1 MPLDALTSAEI
12 SLPATPD
19 ASQVRERIAVLSR
32 HVDLV
37 GLTDNHAG
45 KPRMSPLA
53 AVALA
58 REQGVA
64 TVVHVSCRDRNRLAL
79 RSQVIGAAALG
90 SEGILC
96 LYGDP
101 VPDVPRV
108 RDYTTTKLLAEAKEW
123 AAPAELALGCVADPF
138 GPDSEAELALLGRK
152 VAAGAD
158 FVQTQMVFDPAGLAA
173 FLDQAA
179 EGGKLGDCRV
189 HASVPV
195 IRTARMV
202 DILNQTLPCQIPE
215 KPAAQIAAG
224 GGIDLAVETA
234 MSLAALD
241 RVHALHVMSW
251 GSEEQAGQVAA
262 AFRTARGAPAE
273 RRPRLSA
280 PQRGMAVA
288 LNSLRSGQSS
298 TMVRTRSRVER
309 AASGEAGR
317 SIRRTNTAR
326 WVGDEGGH
334 AEHPGGVDGPGVVV
348 GQGGRGAAGGD
359 QLLDLAGVDAGR
371 GHGRGQDLGVV
382 QVEALVVAGREQGQV
397 DGREPLGQ
405 LVTDGQAPL
414 EGPDPGARARRR
426 AARPAPRPPR
436 DGPGRG
442 RRPGSR
448 PRTGAPVSSA
458 RTTTSAA
465 FLANGQR

>member
-19 ASQVRERIAVLSR
+19 ATQVRERIAVLSR

-79 RSQVIGAAALG
+79 RSQVVGAAALG

-101 VPDVPRV
+101 VPGVPRV
-108 RDYTTTKLLAEAKEW
+108 RDYTTTRLLADARDW
-123 AAPAELALGCVADPF
+123 AAPADLALGCVADPF
-138 GPDSEAELALLGRK
+138 RPDVEAELALLGRK

-173 FLDQAA
+173 FLEQAA

-202 DILNQTLPCQIPE
+202 EILNQTLPCPLPE
-215 KPAAQIAAG
+215 KSAAQIAAG

-234 MSLAALD
+234 MTLAGLE

-251 GSEEQAGQVAA
+251 GSEAQAGHVAA
-262 AFRTARGAPAE
+262 AFRAARGAP
-273 RRPRLSA
+273 P
-280 PQRGMAVA
+280 
-288 LNSLRSGQSS
+288 
-298 TMVRTRSRVER
+298 ER
-309 AASGEAGR
+309 A
-317 SIRRTNTAR
+317 
-326 WVGDEGGH
+326 V
-334 AEHPGGVDGPGVVV
+334 
-348 GQGGRGAAGGD
+348 RG
-359 QLLDLAGVDAGR
+359 
-371 GHGRGQDLGVV
+371 
-382 QVEALVVAGREQGQV
+382 
-397 DGREPLGQ
+397 
-405 LVTDGQAPL
+405 
-414 EGPDPGARARRR
+414 
-426 AARPAPRPPR
+426 
-436 DGPGRG
+436 
-442 RRPGSR
+442 
-448 PRTGAPVSSA
+448 
-458 RTTTSAA
+458 
-465 FLANGQR
+465 